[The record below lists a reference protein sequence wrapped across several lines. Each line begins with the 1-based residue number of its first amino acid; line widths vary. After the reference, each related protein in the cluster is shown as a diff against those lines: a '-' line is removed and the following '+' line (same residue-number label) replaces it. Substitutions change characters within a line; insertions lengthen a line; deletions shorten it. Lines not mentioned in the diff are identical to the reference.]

1 MKLKAM
7 TRSLSTKMSLI
18 AASTMFVCT
27 MTTVG
32 VFLVG
37 NFRQSVEAE
46 QARLQSIASV
56 FGAVLSKPVAAGDE
70 SEARNALRAL
80 RDMPSILQ
88 TSVHDIHG
96 RLLAEMGGGAILE
109 RSVLRSDK
117 VSVMDLFDIETLEIR
132 RPVINGGANVG
143 TLELTVDVSWLA
155 TMFWQRMLAAATFAT
170 GAIAA
175 GFFVGQRLVKRA
187 TRPLSDLAGALSGI
201 GNNET
206 LTYNFSRVSDDEVG
220 VLIDAFND
228 MMGRIDERDKS
239 LRAYSDS
246 LEDTVQ
252 KRTAELVTARDEA
265 ERANAAKSEFLS
277 MMSHEIRTPMNGM
290 MVMAQMLAA
299 APLSPRHL
307 RFAEIINRS
316 GQNLLAIIN
325 DVLDISKIEA
335 GRLEL
340 EAAPFSLDQL
350 FADVYGLFA
359 ERARERGIFLG
370 FAVDPSV
377 PQILIGDAVRLNQII
392 TNLVNNALKFT
403 ETGGV
408 TLRASA
414 EKARS
419 GYRIAIRVEDT
430 GIGIA
435 KDKLGL
441 VFERFSQAD
450 QTITRRFGGTGLGL
464 AISKRLVE
472 AMNGEISV
480 ASVEGKGSVFTANV
494 TLRAEQE
501 PISVIDFAG
510 HPIMVKCASPMQAN
524 LLREQL
530 RKFGA
535 AVAGE
540 GEAQLLLTDCES
552 DLAQTGRTA
561 LLLVPALE
569 VTETSYR
576 TRGRLE
582 FAVPAGRDSFTKLS
596 QAVSGGDF
604 SSFRNLVRAA
614 EQLHNY
620 DDFRGLKAL
629 AVDDNTVNREVL
641 NEALTSMGM
650 HVEMAANGEEA
661 LLLAERNVYDV
672 IFMDCSMPVMD
683 GFTATRILRERE
695 RDSSRRTP
703 VVAITALSEGTG
715 DQSWRASGMDAWIS
729 KPFTIPSIANR
740 IVSLVLKRGAKPETE
755 DSENGS
761 NAFDALPL
769 LDEPTVL
776 MIERLTSGESSV
788 TAKRIHALFNSS
800 AAAAIDQLEDAVN
813 AKDGE
818 RQVENLHNLRSVSQ
832 SAGAMRLAGVAE
844 NFEALAKS
852 GRSLDAAQVAT
863 LRTLHQ
869 RSDRE
874 LVSRLGLGLTIAA
887 KFA

>member
-1 MKLKAM
+1 
-7 TRSLSTKMSLI
+7 MSLI

-46 QARLQSIASV
+46 QSRLQSIASV
-56 FGAVLSKPVAAGDE
+56 FSAVLSKPVADADAVA
-70 SEARNALRAL
+70 ARNALRAL

-88 TSVHDIHG
+88 ASVHDSRG
-96 RLLAEMGGGAILE
+96 GLLAEMGGGAVLE
-109 RSVLRSDK
+109 RSVLRSEK
-117 VSVMDLFDIETLEIR
+117 VSVLDLIDIETLEIQR
-132 RPVINGGANVG
+132 QVINGGASVG
-143 TLELTVDVSWLA
+143 TLELTVDVSWLSEL
-155 TMFWQRMLAAATFAT
+155 FWSRLAAAGMFAT

-175 GFFVGQRLVKRA
+175 GFFIGQRLVKRA
-187 TRPLSDLAGALSGI
+187 TRPLADLAGSLSGI
-201 GNNET
+201 GANET
-206 LTYNFSRVSDDEVG
+206 LHYNFRRVTDDEVG

-228 MMGRIDERDKS
+228 MMGRIDERDRS

-350 FADVYGLFA
+350 FADVYGLFS

-377 PQILIGDAVRLNQII
+377 PQTLVGDAVRLNQII

-403 ETGGV
+403 EKGGV
-408 TLRASA
+408 TIRASA
-414 EKARS
+414 EKAGS
-419 GYRIAIRVEDT
+419 GYKVAIRVDDT

-472 AMNGEISV
+472 AMGGDISV
-480 ASVEGKGSVFTANV
+480 ASVEGRGSAFTAV
-494 TLRAEQE
+494 VSLHAEQE
-501 PISVIDFAG
+501 PMTNVNFAG
-510 HPIMVKCASPMQAN
+510 AKVEVSCASAMQAN

-535 AVAGE
+535 AIAEDGS
-540 GEAQLLLTDCES
+540 AALLLTDNEA
-552 DLAQTGRTA
+552 DAKQGRRTA

-569 VTETSYR
+569 VAETSYR

-582 FAVPAGRDSFTKLS
+582 FAIPAGRESFARLADAS
-596 QAVSGGDF
+596 ASGDF
-604 SSFRNLVRAA
+604 SSFRNLVRST
-614 EQLHNY
+614 EQVHTY
-620 DDFRGLKAL
+620 DEFRGLRAL

-641 NEALTSMGM
+641 NEALTSMG
-650 HVEMAANGEEA
+650 VRVDMAANGEEA
-661 LLLAERNVYDV
+661 LQLASDNVYDV

-695 RDSSRRTP
+695 KDSGRRTP
-703 VVAITALSEGTG
+703 VVAITALSEGVG
-715 DQSWRASGMDAWIS
+715 EHSWRASGMDAWIS
-729 KPFTIPSIANR
+729 KPFTIPSVASR
-740 IVSLVLKRGAKPETE
+740 ISTLVLKRHEQTGGEA
-755 DSENGS
+755 GS
-761 NAFDALPL
+761 ATFEALPL
-769 LDEPTVL
+769 LDEPTIL
-776 MIERLTSGESSV
+776 MIERLTTGDSSV
-788 TAKRIHALFNSS
+788 TAKRIHGLFKSS
-800 AAAAIDQLEDAVN
+800 AGSAIDQIDEAIRGQ
-813 AKDGE
+813 DGGK
-818 RQVENLHNLRSVSQ
+818 QAENLHSLRSVSQ
-832 SAGAMRLAGVAE
+832 SAGATRLAGAAE
-844 NFEALAKS
+844 AYELIAKS
-852 GRSLDAAQVAT
+852 GRSLEASHVAS
-863 LRTLHQ
+863 LHAIFE
-869 RSDRE
+869 RSERE
-874 LVSRLGLGLTIAA
+874 FVSRLGLGLAVSA
-887 KFA
+887 KSA